1 MALAMLALDS
11 PADSATRV
19 FVPESVDGA
28 KLVKSLRDDFC
39 VTLAGGQD

>member
-1 MALAMLALDS
+1 MALAMVAPDS
-11 PADSATRV
+11 LADSATGV
-19 FVPESVDGA
+19 FVSESVDGA